1 MRIDCRLFKLIVD
14 SINNKSAI
22 RNPQSALTVSVLL
35 CALSALVGAQ
45 SARPSPD
52 ALSGLKFR
60 YVGPVGNRVIA
71 ITGVPGHPYTY
82 YAGAASGGVWKTTD
96 AGAHWESMFDDQDVQ
111 SIGALAVAP
120 SDPSTVW
127 AGTGE
132 AFIRSNISI
141 GNGIY
146 KSLDAGK
153 TWSRMGLERT
163 GRIARI
169 IVDPKNADNV
179 FACAL
184 GHAYGPQQD
193 RGVYKTSDGG
203 RTWNRVLFVDE
214 NTGCSDV
221 AMDPNNPRVLFAG
234 MWQLEIHTWG
244 RTSGGPGS
252 GLFKSSD
259 GGATWKRLGG
269 HGLPEP
275 PVGKISPQV
284 ARSNSN
290 RVYALIETG
299 DGMLTNNGQ
308 KTQSGSLWRS
318 EDGGEKWEMVSADR
332 RLRGRTH
339 YYTRFAVAPDN
350 ENEAYFLAAEFTKT
364 LDGGATSVDLT
375 GKVAPVGDNHDMWID
390 PANGDRMAVAHD
402 DGMSFSINR
411 GKSWHHIQLP
421 IAQMYHVATDNQV
434 PYNVYGNRQDGPS
447 TRGPSNSRIGK
458 QAEDAESGPIP
469 RGMWHSVAGG
479 ESGWAIP
486 DPADNN
492 IIWATGTGFGSLGGT
507 VERFDLR
514 TRQAREVEI
523 WPEVTVGAPAGGV
536 KYRFNWTFPLAISPH
551 DHNTIYAGS
560 QHVHRT
566 TNGGQSWQVIS
577 PDLTTGDKSRQQISG
592 GLTPDNV
599 GVEYAG
605 VVFAIAES
613 PKEKGVVW
621 AGTNDGQVQV
631 TRDAGS
637 HWTNVTANLPGLPA
651 WGTVSNIEPSRFDNG
666 AAYVAIDL
674 HQVNNRDPFVYKT
687 TDYGRT
693 WKSVAGDLPKSVHSY
708 AHCVRE
714 DPVRKGLLYLGVEN
728 GLYFSLDDGDHWTA
742 LQSGLP
748 HAPLHWITIQ
758 EQYNDLVVATYGR
771 GFFILDDITPIRQ
784 MTPEMLNANAHLFAP
799 RPTYRLRNITEP
811 MMMPD
816 DAAEGVNPPDGAA
829 ITFSLKTAPPVPPEK
844 TSDAK
849 DRKATIQIAIKDASG
864 QLVRTIDVKEP
875 KAGLNRVWWDLRGE
889 PSTEVKPR
897 TRPVNADDFK
907 MNPDGTR
914 KFAMAGSSRLS
925 VLVPPGTYTLTLQSP
940 VVSGFS
946 RTGEQTTQQ
955 LLIRKDPNTAG
966 SEADIQAQTKT
977 IHDVRENM
985 SKTADL
991 VNRAE
996 AIRAQIG
1003 NLKTFVGDDAAAKEL
1018 IAAGDDLDKKVI
1030 AVEERLFN
1038 ITATGRGQDFLRM
1051 PSQLLEKLA
1060 HLADTLQLADFAPTD
1075 QQLDVHKLLTDQ
1087 VAAAASDLNV
1097 VVSRDVATFNDMLR
1111 RRNMGTVIVR

>member
-1 MRIDCRLFKLIVD
+1 MRRLVYSFAAALFGW
-14 SINNKSAI
+14 
-22 RNPQSALTVSVLL
+22 SALL
-35 CALSALVGAQ
+35 GAQ
-45 SARPSPD
+45 SPRPSPESLG
-52 ALSGLKFR
+52 ALKFR

-71 ITGVPGHPYTY
+71 IAGVSGQPYTY

-96 AGAHWESMFDDQDVQ
+96 DGAHWTSMFDDQDAQ
-111 SIGALAVAP
+111 SIGALAVTP
-120 SDPSTVW
+120 SDPGTVW

-153 TWSRMGLERT
+153 TWTRMGLERT

-169 IVDPKNADNV
+169 IVDPKNADAV

-184 GHAYGPQQD
+184 GHAYGPQPE
-193 RGVYKTSDGG
+193 RGVYKTVDGG

-252 GLFKSSD
+252 GLFKSID
-259 GGATWKRLGG
+259 GGATWKRLTGK
-269 HGLPEP
+269 GLPEP
-275 PVGKISPQV
+275 PLGKISAQV
-284 ARSNSN
+284 ARSNSS

-299 DGMLTNNGQ
+299 DGMLTNDGQ

-318 EDGGEKWEMVSADR
+318 DDGGDTWELASADR

-364 LDGGATSVDLT
+364 LDAGATSIDLT
-375 GKVAPVGDNHDMWID
+375 GKVAPIGDNHDMWID

-402 DGMSFSINR
+402 DGLSFSVNR

-421 IAQMYHVATDNQV
+421 IAQIYHVATDNQV

-447 TRGPSNSRIGK
+447 TRGPSNSRIAK
-458 QAEDAESGPIP
+458 QNDEAEGGPIP

-486 DPADNN
+486 DPIDNN

-507 VERFDLR
+507 VERFDVR

-523 WPEVTVGAPAGGV
+523 WPEVTVGAPAAAV

-566 TNGGQSWQVIS
+566 VNGGQSWQVIS
-577 PDLTTGDKSRQQISG
+577 PDLTTGDKTRQQSSG

-621 AGTNDGQVQV
+621 AGTNDGQVQL
-631 TRDAGS
+631 TRDAGA

-666 AAYVAIDL
+666 TAYLTVDL

-693 WKSVAGDLPKSVHSY
+693 WKSVVGDLPKSVFSY

-714 DPVRKGLLYLGVEN
+714 DPVRRGLLYLGVEN

-771 GFFILDDITPIRQ
+771 GFYILDDITPLRQ
-784 MTPEMLNANAHLFAP
+784 MTPEMPNANAHLFAP
-799 RPTYRLRNITEP
+799 RAAYRLRNITEP

-829 ITFSLKTAPPVPPEK
+829 ITFWLKTAPPAPPK
-844 TSDAK
+844 DQKDAK
-849 DRKATIQIAIKDASG
+849 AAIQIVIKDGAG
-864 QLVRTIDVKEP
+864 QLVRTIDVKEA

-914 KFAMAGSSRLS
+914 KFAMAGASRLA
-925 VLVPPGTYTLTLQSP
+925 VLVPPGRYSVALSHWRGP
-940 VVSGFS
+940 ASAGAISCRNAWSSS
-946 RTGEQTTQQ
+946 RIPT
-955 LLIRKDPNTAG
+955 PP
-966 SEADIQAQTKT
+966 
-977 IHDVRENM
+977 
-985 SKTADL
+985 
-991 VNRAE
+991 
-996 AIRAQIG
+996 
-1003 NLKTFVGDDAAAKEL
+1003 AA
-1018 IAAGDDLDKKVI
+1018 
-1030 AVEERLFN
+1030 RR
-1038 ITATGRGQDFLRM
+1038 T
-1051 PSQLLEKLA
+1051 S
-1060 HLADTLQLADFAPTD
+1060 
-1075 QQLDVHKLLTDQ
+1075 
-1087 VAAAASDLNV
+1087 
-1097 VVSRDVATFNDMLR
+1097 R
-1111 RRNMGTVIVR
+1111 RRRRRFRTCART

>member
-1 MRIDCRLFKLIVD
+1 MLNRLVSGVVLVC
-14 SINNKSAI
+14 
-22 RNPQSALTVSVLL
+22 ALTLTIRGSMI
-35 CALSALVGAQ
+35 AQ
-45 SARPSPD
+45 SPAGPAPD
-52 ALSGLKFR
+52 LTALKFR

-71 ITGVPGHPYTY
+71 ITGVPGSPNTF
-82 YAGAASGGVWKTTD
+82 YAGAASGGVWKTVD
-96 AGAHWESMFDDQDVQ
+96 NGAHWEAQFDEQDVQ

-120 SDPSTVW
+120 SDPNTVW

-146 KSLDAGK
+146 KSIDAGK
-153 TWSRMGLERT
+153 RWTRMGLERT
-163 GRIARI
+163 GRIARV
-169 IVDPKNADNV
+169 IVDPKNPDVV

-184 GHAYGPQQD
+184 GHAYGPQQE
-193 RGVYKTSDGG
+193 RGVFRTSDGG
-203 RTWNRVLFVDE
+203 RSWNRVLFVDE
-214 NTGCSDV
+214 NTGCSDI
-221 AMDPNNPRVLFAG
+221 AIDPNNPRVLFAG

-244 RTSGGPGS
+244 RTSGGLSS
-252 GLFKSSD
+252 GLFKSTDS
-259 GGATWKRLGG
+259 GATWTRLAG

-275 PVGKISPQV
+275 PVGKISAQV

-299 DGMLTNNGQ
+299 DGMPTNNGE

-318 EDGGEKWEMVSADR
+318 EDGGESWNMVSADR

-339 YYTRFAVAPDN
+339 YYTRFAVSPDN
-350 ENEAYFLAAEFTKT
+350 ENEAYFLAAEFTRT
-364 LDGGATSVDLT
+364 LDGGLTSIDLT

-390 PANGDRMAVAHD
+390 PADADRMAVAHD
-402 DGMSFSINR
+402 DGLSFSVNR
-411 GKSWHHIQLP
+411 GKSWHHINLP
-421 IAQMYHVATDNQV
+421 VAQMYHVATDNQV
-434 PYNVYGNRQDGPS
+434 PYNIYGNRQDGPS
-447 TRGPSNSRIGK
+447 TRGPSNSRLAK
-458 QAEDAESGPIP
+458 QSEEAAGGPIP

-486 DPADNN
+486 DPVDNN
-492 IIWATGTGFGSLGGT
+492 IVWATGTGFGSLGGT

-514 TRQAREVEI
+514 ARQAREVEI
-523 WPEVTVGAPAGGV
+523 WPEVTVGAPAAGV

-551 DHNTIYAGS
+551 DHNTVYAGS

-566 TNGGQSWQVIS
+566 TNGGQSWQAIS

-613 PKEKGVVW
+613 PKEKDVVW

-631 TRDAGS
+631 TRDGGAR
-637 HWTNVTANLPGLPA
+637 WTNVTATIPNLPV
-651 WGTVSNIEPSRFDNG
+651 WGTVSNIEPSRYDNG
-666 AAYVAIDL
+666 TAYITVDL

-693 WKSVAGDLPKSVHSY
+693 WKSVAGDLPRTVHSY

-714 DPVRKGLLYLGVEN
+714 DPIRKGLLYLGVEN

-748 HAPLHWITIQ
+748 RAPLHWLMIQ
-758 EQYNDLVVATYGR
+758 EHFSDLVVATYGR
-771 GFFILDDITPIRQ
+771 GFFVLDDITPLRQ
-784 MTPEMLNANAHLFAP
+784 LTPEILNANAHLFAP
-799 RPTYRLRNITEP
+799 RATYRLRNITEP

-816 DAAEGVNPPDGAA
+816 DATEGVNPPDGAA
-829 ITFSLKTAPPVPPEK
+829 ITFWLKNAPPK
-844 TSDAK
+844 STADAK
-849 DRKATIQIAIKDASG
+849 DATKIVVKNAAG
-864 QLVRTIDVKEP
+864 QTLRTIDVKEP
-875 KAGLNRVWWDLRGE
+875 RAGLNRVWWDLRGE
-889 PSTEVKPR
+889 PSTEVRPR
-897 TRPVNADDFK
+897 TPPVNASDFK

-914 KFAMAGSSRLS
+914 KFAMAGASRLS
-925 VLVPPGTYTLTLQSP
+925 VLVPPGTYTVTLTAAGQSA
-940 VVSGFS
+940 
-946 RTGEQTTQQ
+946 TQT
-955 LLIRKDPNTAG
+955 LIVRKDPNTAG
-966 SEADIQAQTKT
+966 TESDIQVQTKA
-977 IHDVRENM
+977 IRDVRESM

-991 VNRAE
+991 INRAE

-1003 NLKTFVGDDAAAKEL
+1003 SLKTFIGDDAAAKEL
-1018 IAAGDDLDKKVI
+1018 IAAGEDLDKRVI

-1060 HLADTLQLADFAPTD
+1060 HLADTLQFADFAPTD
-1075 QQLDVHKLLTDQ
+1075 QQLEVQKMLTDQ
-1087 VAAAASDLNV
+1087 VTAAGNDLGA
-1097 VVSRDVATFNDMLR
+1097 VVSKDVATFNDMLR
-1111 RRNMGTVIVR
+1111 RRNVGTIVVR

>member
-1 MRIDCRLFKLIVD
+1 MLRRALFPLVLVVAVTMSVTVAIV
-14 SINNKSAI
+14 
-22 RNPQSALTVSVLL
+22 
-35 CALSALVGAQ
+35 AQ
-45 SARPSPD
+45 SSGRPSSD
-52 ALSGLKFR
+52 ALAALKFR

-71 ITGVPGHPYTY
+71 IAGVPGNPDTY
-82 YAGAASGGVWKTTD
+82 YAGAASGGVWKTVDT
-96 AGAHWESMFDDQDVQ
+96 GAHWDPLFDDQDVQ
-111 SIGALAVAP
+111 SIGALAVTP
-120 SDPSTVW
+120 GDPSTVW

-132 AFIRSNISI
+132 SFIRSNISI
-141 GNGIY
+141 GNGVY
-146 KSLDAGK
+146 KSTDAGK
-153 TWSRMGLERT
+153 TWTRMGLERT

-169 IVDPKNADNV
+169 VVDPKNADVV

-193 RGVYKTSDGG
+193 RGVFKTADAG

-214 NTGCSDV
+214 NTGCSDI

-252 GLFKSSD
+252 GLFRSTD
-259 GGATWKRLGG
+259 GGATWKRLTGQ
-269 HGLPEP
+269 GLPDP

-299 DGMLTNNGQ
+299 DGMPTNNGQ
-308 KTQSGSLWRS
+308 KTQTGSLWSS
-318 EDGGEKWEMVSADR
+318 EDGGDTWTMVSADR

-339 YYTRFAVAPDN
+339 YYTRFAIASDN
-350 ENEAYFLAAEFTKT
+350 ENEAYFLSAEFTKT
-364 LDGGATSVDLT
+364 LDGGQTSIDLT
-375 GKVAPVGDNHDMWID
+375 GKAAPRGDNHDMWID
-390 PANGDRMAVAHD
+390 PTNGNRMAVAHD
-402 DGMSFSINR
+402 DGLSFSVNR
-411 GKSWHHIQLP
+411 GRSWHHIQLP
-421 IAQMYHVATDNQV
+421 VAQMYHVATDNQI

-458 QAEDAESGPIP
+458 QSESAASGPIP

-486 DPADNN
+486 DPVDNN

-507 VERFDLR
+507 VERFDER
-514 TRQAREVEI
+514 THQAREVEI
-523 WPEVTVGAPAGGV
+523 WPEVTVGAAAGGV

-551 DHNTIYAGS
+551 DHDTIYAGS

-577 PDLTTGDKSRQQISG
+577 PDVTTGDKSKQGISG

-613 PKEKGVVW
+613 PKEKGVIW
-621 AGTNDGQVQV
+621 AGTNDGQVQIS
-631 TRDAGS
+631 RDAGARWS
-637 HWTNVTANLPGLPA
+637 NVTASIPNLPA
-651 WGTVSNIEPSRFDNG
+651 WGTVSNIEPSRHDNG
-666 AAYVAIDL
+666 TAYITVDL

-693 WKSVAGDLPKSVHSY
+693 WKSIAGDLPKSVHSY

-728 GLYFSLDDGDHWTA
+728 GLYFSLDDGDHWTP
-742 LQSGLP
+742 LQAGLP
-748 HAPLHWITIQ
+748 HAPLHWLTIQ
-758 EQYNDLVVATYGR
+758 EHFNDLVVATYGR
-771 GFFILDDITPIRQ
+771 GFFILDDVTPLRQ
-784 MTPEMLNANAHLFAP
+784 MTPDRLNADVHLFAP
-799 RPTYRLRNITEP
+799 RATYRLREIAAP

-816 DAAEGVNPPDGAA
+816 DATEGMNAPDGAP
-829 ITFSLKTAPPVPPEK
+829 ITFWLKAAPPN
-844 TSDAK
+844 DAK
-849 DRKATIQIAIKDASG
+849 DAVKVVVKDAGG
-864 QLVRTIDVKEP
+864 QIVRTIDVKEP
-875 KAGLNRVWWDLRGE
+875 RAGLNRVWWDLRGE

-897 TRPVNADDFK
+897 TPPLYAGDFK

-925 VLVPPGTYTLTLQSP
+925 VLVTPGTYSVTLTAAGRTAAEKL
-940 VVSGFS
+940 VV
-946 RTGEQTTQQ
+946 
-955 LLIRKDPNTAG
+955 RKDPNTAG
-966 SEADIQAQTKT
+966 TESDIQAQTKT
-977 IHDVRENM
+977 ILEVREAM

-1003 NLKTFVGDDAAAKEL
+1003 NVKTFVGDDAAAKEL
-1018 IAAGDDLDKKVI
+1018 IAAGEELDKKVI

-1038 ITATGRGQDFLRM
+1038 MTATGRGQDFLRM

-1060 HLADTLQLADFAPTD
+1060 HLADTLQLSDFAPTD
-1075 QQLDVHKLLTDQ
+1075 QQLEVHKMLSDH
-1087 VAAAASDLNV
+1087 VGAAVNDLNSV
-1097 VVSRDVATFNDMLR
+1097 VTKDVKTFNEMLQ
-1111 RRNMGTVIVR
+1111 RRNIGTVIVR